1 MFVTPDLCHRSDAD
15 VREQRFSFN
24 GLLCECVTVV
34 VCWAEP
40 ETASYLFSTSCEAPL
55 ILNETQSPS
64 LDGVCSFSLCALID
78 E

>member
-15 VREQRFSFN
+15 VREQRFN
-24 GLLCECVTVV
+24 ALLCERVTVV

>member
-15 VREQRFSFN
+15 VREQRFN
-24 GLLCECVTVV
+24 ALLCECVTVV

-64 LDGVCSFSLCALID
+64 LDGVCSLSLCALID